1 MFMKH
6 LNEQKRLAKI
16 SVWSYLFVGGF
27 LIFFNILILT
37 ILDPSIS
44 SISSFPLL
52 RAVRLIEIADFLERV
67 DPLVILLIYVG
78 LFVKMTAFYLGAALG
93 LSSLWKNSRH
103 GVVTLLTG
111 GSSTCS
117 RLLRRVIF
125 STSGSLSNIICDFI
139 FLSFKSGFR
148 CCLRRRSR
156 RRGYFRKKAFLH
168 AKKRLRMLE
177 RGLLC
182 TANDSGCFSQP
193 PRCF

>member
-1 MFMKH
+1 MFWKH

-16 SVWSYLFVGGF
+16 SLWSYLFVGGF

-111 GSSTCS
+111 GFIY
-117 RLLRRVIF
+117 LLTFTSPSYIFHIWIAFEYNLRFHFPVFQIWIPLLLAATIAAKGIF
-125 STSGSLSNIICDFI
+125 SKKGVS
-139 FLSFKSGFR
+139 
-148 CCLRRRSR
+148 SR
-156 RRGYFRKKAFLH
+156 
-168 AKKRLRMLE
+168 
-177 RGLLC
+177 
-182 TANDSGCFSQP
+182 
-193 PRCF
+193 